1 MRSENGITL
10 IEILVTMGI
19 LALILSLGYFVGFD
33 FYRNYALHS
42 EKDILLSV
50 LRKARSQA
58 LNNVNSTSHGVYIG
72 SNSYTIFYGSSF
84 ASRDS
89 QYDENIR
96 EAPGIA
102 LSELNEVV
110 FAPLTATSTAS
121 GTIVINNGRKSFFID
136 INYEGKINWR

>member
-1 MRSENGITL
+1 MINEKGITL
-10 IEILVTMGI
+10 VEILIAMGI

-33 FYRNYALHS
+33 FYKNYALHS
-42 EKDILLSV
+42 EKDMLMSV

-58 LNNVNSTSHGVYIG
+58 LNNVNSTSHGVYVKDDF
-72 SNSYTIFYGSSF
+72 YTIFYGSSY

-96 EAPGIA
+96 KSPGIA
-102 LSELNEVV
+102 LSGLNEVV

-121 GTIVINNGRKSFFID
+121 STIIINNGRKSFFID
-136 INYEGKINWR
+136 INYEGRINWH

>member
-1 MRSENGITL
+1 MTKGITL
-10 IEILVTMGI
+10 IEILVAMAIIVII
-19 LALILSLGYFVGFD
+19 LGLGYFVGFD

-58 LNNVNSTSHGVYIG
+58 LNNVNSITHGVYIG
-72 SNSYTIFYGSSF
+72 SDSYTIFYGNSF

-96 EAPGIA
+96 KAPGIA
-102 LSELNEVV
+102 LSGLNETV

-121 GTIVINNGRKSFFID
+121 GAIIINNGRKSFFID
-136 INYEGKINWR
+136 INYEGRISWR